1 MIKHHAPTVLGKI
14 RAWIETDLLAFFL
27 VFGSC
32 VSESVYFG
40 GGALVVQWL

>member
-1 MIKHHAPTVLGKI
+1 MAKHPAHTVLGKV
-14 RAWIETDLLAFFL
+14 RAQTETYLLKFFL